1 MNIIITIAAIGLS
14 LLHAGAVNRLA
25 YVFYRPW
32 NIRVN
37 TSIMVNQSRMIFAVF
52 AAYMDF
58 RYVGDRK
65 ALSMLPNQF
74 IALSNHQSLFD
85 IPLFNR
91 YIPNGR
97 LRFVAKAELGRYIPV
112 VSLMLRSGGH
122 CLVSRTG
129 SGSAAMRELDRFADR
144 VRENNWIP
152 VIFPEG
158 TRSKD
163 GSLGTFHAA
172 GFRRFT
178 DRCPLPVGVFAIDG
192 GWRISK
198 LGDMTKTLRGGRYR
212 IKLLKVYDAPKGK
225 AEQVR
230 ILEEGKALIAEQLE
244 LWRSEA
250 KR

>member
-1 MNIIITIAAIGLS
+1 MNIAITIAAIGLS

-25 YVFYRPW
+25 YVFHRPW
-32 NIRVN
+32 NLRVN
-37 TSIMVNQSRMIFAVF
+37 TWIMVRQSRMIFAVF

-58 RYVGDRK
+58 RFVGDSK
-65 ALSMLPNQF
+65 ALSALPDQY

-97 LRFVAKAELGRYIPV
+97 LRFVAKAELGRNIPV
-112 VSLMLRSGGH
+112 VSLMLRTGGH
-122 CLVSRTG
+122 CLISRTG
-129 SGSAAMRELDRFADR
+129 SGSSAMRELDRFADR
-144 VRENNWIP
+144 VMQNDWIP

-163 GSLGTFHAA
+163 GSVGAFHAA
-172 GFRRFT
+172 GFRRFV

-198 LGDMTKTLRGGRYR
+198 LGDMRKTLRGGRYR
-212 IKLLKVYDAPKGK
+212 IKLLKVYDAPQGK
-225 AEQVR
+225 AEQVK
-230 ILEEGKALIAEQLE
+230 ILEEGKVLIAEQLE
-244 LWRSEA
+244 RWRAEA
-250 KR
+250 RG